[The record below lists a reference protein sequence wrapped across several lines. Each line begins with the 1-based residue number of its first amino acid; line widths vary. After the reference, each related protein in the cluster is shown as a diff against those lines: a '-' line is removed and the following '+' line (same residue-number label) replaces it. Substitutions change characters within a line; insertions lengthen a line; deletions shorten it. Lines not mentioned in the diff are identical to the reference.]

1 MKRLIKQVYFET
13 LREKYHRGSKSTKG
27 AILEQICSEVGCHRK
42 HAIRLLRRASGI
54 KRAIAKGVSKPKRGR
69 KSKYDEPE
77 LFQTIRK
84 LWRDTNWMGSK
95 ALKASIPAWLPYYET
110 HYGELSV
117 STKEMLNEISPA
129 TIDRLLQNYKKSF
142 GKGQCGTKPGT
153 LLRNEIPIRAG
164 IWDSEIPGFVEADT
178 VAHCGNSLLGE
189 FIWSLTLTDIA
200 TTWTEMRALCGKGSG
215 GVLTQIKDIEEG
227 LPFELLGF
235 DCDNGSEFLNY
246 HLLRYF
252 GNKSVGKASAF
263 QFTRS
268 RPYHKGDNAHVEQKN
283 YTHARQVLG
292 YERLD
297 FIELLNPINVLYSQ
311 ELSLLRNHFYPSFKL
326 KEKRLVNSR
335 HRRIYDKPVTPY
347 ERVMT
352 SPHVKDHDKEKLL
365 VIHKSLDPFL
375 LNKGLLKKQKEI
387 QKLLEALKASRGKK
401 VKVAK

>member
-1 MKRLIKQVYFET
+1 MKILIKQVYFES
-13 LREKYHRGSKSTKG
+13 LREKYHRGTKKTKS
-27 AILEQICSEVGCHRK
+27 AILEQVCLEEGCHRK
-42 HAIRLLRRASGI
+42 HAIRLLRRPSGI
-54 KRAIAKGVSKPKRGR
+54 KKASVAARGKTKRGR

-77 LFQTIRK
+77 LCQTIRK

-95 ALKASIPAWLPYYET
+95 ALKASIPAWLPYYEI
-110 HYGELSV
+110 HYGQLSEN
-117 STKEMLNEISPA
+117 TRERLHEISPA
-129 TIDRLLQNYKKSF
+129 TIDRLLQHFKKSF
-142 GKGQCGTKPGT
+142 GKGLCGTKPGT

-164 IWDSEIPGFVEADT
+164 VWDSEIPGFVEADT

-200 TTWTEMRALCGKGSG
+200 TTWTEMRAIWGKGSG
-215 GVLTQIKDIEEG
+215 GVLTQIKDIEKG
-227 LPFELLGF
+227 LPFELRGF

-252 GNKSVGKASAF
+252 GNKSKGNSNTF

-326 KEKRLVNSR
+326 KEKRLVHAR

-347 ERVMT
+347 QRVMT
-352 SPHVKDHDKEKLL
+352 SPHVKDHDKEKLQL
-365 VIHKSLDPFL
+365 IHEGLDPIM

-387 QKLLEALKASRGKK
+387 QKLLEALKASRGDK
-401 VKVAK
+401 VKVVK